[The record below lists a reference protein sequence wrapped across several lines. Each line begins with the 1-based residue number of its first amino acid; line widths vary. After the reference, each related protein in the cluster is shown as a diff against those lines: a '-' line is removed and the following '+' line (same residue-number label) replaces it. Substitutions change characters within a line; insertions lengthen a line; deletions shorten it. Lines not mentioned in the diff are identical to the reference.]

1 MSGYLSDAQV
11 DVLLAPIKGHRVNKD
26 GKGFSHVEAYEIRA
40 HLNRIFGF
48 ARWSAEVVEQAL
60 VFETLGADDDPNPR
74 ARGKWTV
81 CYRSLVTLAIDAP
94 DGRPQGARHLATY
107 TEGATGDATNMPSRA
122 DAHDMALK
130 TSASQALKRCAA
142 NLGDQFGLGL
152 YNKGSLQPL
161 VRTIVDREAGKPV
174 EVDAHVTNLAP
185 ETEGEPDTSVRE
197 NSTPPP
203 SRAPQAPVTGVAAPT
218 EVPAGDADAGVNAT
232 PSPTAM
238 AGHDDSSTAYV
249 APEEPS
255 QASTTDVPGGD
266 QINADTEPMEMAVAA
281 LNAASLQSPHEAL
294 VTLGQVLQLAV
305 LHRIRNQVVPGID
318 PPTTLGAQ
326 ITARMRQASAAA
338 NAQKASA

>member
-1 MSGYLSDAQV
+1 MSGLSPAQV
-11 DVLLAPIKGHRVNKD
+11 EILLRPIRESRVSKD

-48 ARWSAEVVEQAL
+48 ARWSEDVLEQAV
-60 VFETLGADDDPNPR
+60 VFESQGAEDDPNPK

-81 CYRSLVTLAIDAP
+81 CYRSLVCLSVNDR
-94 DGRPQGARHLATY
+94 DGQHLATY

-161 VRTIVDREAGKPV
+161 VRHLVVDGPEVAPSGVEAPD
-174 EVDAHVTNLAP
+174 EHITNLAP
-185 ETEGEPDTSVRE
+185 EIVEGEPDTSVRE

-203 SRAPQAPVTGVAAPT
+203 SRAPGRAPAGVKVETPT
-218 EVPAGDADAGVNAT
+218 EPAGDAAVSGVNASST
-232 PSPTAM
+232 SPVAM
-238 AGHDDSSTAYV
+238 AGQDDSEDR
-249 APEEPS
+249 APAAAEPS
-255 QASTTDVPGGD
+255 QASTGGAPSGD
-266 QINADTEPMEMAVAA
+266 EDMEPLQMALAA
-281 LNAASLQSPHEAL
+281 MHAASLQDPRDAL

-305 LHRIRNQVVPGID
+305 MHRIRGEIVPGID

-326 ITARMRQASAAA
+326 ITNRMRQASMAKAAG
-338 NAQKASA
+338 